1 MNLPLRTT
9 SRLWFLVAFLFII
22 GSFPVATLAQ
32 SAFEDGYIVEAS
44 GDTLR
49 GFVQFDAG
57 PPTAETLR
65 FRPSANA
72 PVQTRSGMNTI
83 GFGTAERE
91 FERHPV
97 TIDQRPTQP
106 ERDFPSGDLLRR
118 DTVFLEKLVEGS
130 LTLYHYHDRRKHLY
144 LAVDGGRPNELVH
157 YVQEV
162 QRNGRTYLAESER
175 YREQLNEART
185 SDCPRTARGLR
196 YTVASIVEYVRA
208 CNGSEGRDL
217 SKQLVERTRFR
228 LDHQVHLRPGRMDMT
243 LTKADSP
250 TLDVSGR
257 SIGFG
262 YTLMLRPNRPSA
274 SMGLLL
280 NLGLRWFEG
289 DRDGLRERTATNVRR
304 GETYSVVYT
313 GTARAE
319 GVALRVG
326 LGGRYRVRT
335 DASTRPFVEFGFRGL
350 HAISYDVS
358 FAQEQLWTPQS
369 SPDGETITETVYTET
384 YEWPQT
390 QFGGRIGLGLEWK
403 AWAVQV
409 DAERQLFVRAGGSVG
424 DDPPRTRT
432 IGMSMSYQF

>member
-1 MNLPLRTT
+1 MDPSLRKT
-9 SRLWFLVAFLFII
+9 SRLWFFVSFLFII
-22 GSFPVATLAQ
+22 GSFPVTTLAQ
-32 SAFEDGYIVEAS
+32 SSFKDGYVVEAT

-49 GFVQFDAG
+49 GFVQFDTG
-57 PPTAETLR
+57 PPTAATVR

-72 PVQTRSGMNTI
+72 PVQTLSRTNTI
-83 GFGTAERE
+83 GFGTADRE

-97 TIDQRPTQP
+97 TIDQRPTEP
-106 ERDFPSGDLLRR
+106 ESDFPSGDLLRR
-118 DTVFLEKLVEGS
+118 DTVFLEKLVEGG

-144 LAVDGGRPNELVH
+144 LAVDGGRPSELIH
-157 YVQEV
+157 YVRHV

-175 YREQLNEART
+175 YKGQLNEART

-228 LDHQVHLRPGRMDMT
+228 LDHQVHLRPGQMNMT
-243 LTKADSP
+243 LTKAGSP
-250 TLDVSGR
+250 SLDVSGR

-274 SMGLLL
+274 SMGLLM
-280 NLGLRWFEG
+280 NLGLRWFQG
-289 DRDGLRERTATNVRR
+289 DNDRLRERTATNVRR

-335 DASTRPFVEFGFRGL
+335 NASIRPFVEVGLRGL
-350 HAISYDVS
+350 HALSYDAS
-358 FAQEQLWTPQS
+358 FTQEQISTPQT

-390 QFGGRIGLGLEWK
+390 QFGGSIGLGLEWK